1 MADGAAG
8 LQPALRAT
16 CAAAAAAVDAGAA
29 FVVLT
34 DRAAGPARCAIPPL
48 LAVGAVHHHLVALQK
63 RARVG
68 LVVDAAEPRDVHHFC
83 ALLGYGADAI
93 CPSLALDALAALA
106 AARGADLAKA
116 TSNFFYGVNAGVL
129 KTMAKMGVSTLSSYK
144 GAQIFEAVGL
154 GPAVVDAAFAG
165 TPSRVGGLD
174 FWALG
179 ADALALHAAGWAPP
193 AAPAGSADAT
203 ALPNPGDYAYRNGAP
218 GATEVHLNH
227 PAAIADL
234 QSAARTGSEAA
245 YRAFADRTDA
255 LNRGVSLRGLIAV
268 KAAAEPLPLD
278 AVEPAASIVKRF
290 VTGAMSYGS
299 ISLEVRGGKGRK
311 GGEGG
316 CTFFFRGWV
325 VFHCSPPPHPPPP
338 PHYLRPTPPSPWP

>member
-1 MADGAAG
+1 
-8 LQPALRAT
+8 
-16 CAAAAAAVDAGAA
+16 
-29 FVVLT
+29 
-34 DRAAGPARCAIPPL
+34 
-48 LAVGAVHHHLVALQK
+48 
-63 RARVG
+63 
-68 LVVDAAEPRDVHHFC
+68 VHHFC

-106 AARGADLAKA
+106 SARGADLAKA

-174 FWALG
+174 FGALG

-203 ALPNPGDYAYRNGAP
+203 ALPNPGDYAYRNGPA

-268 KAAAEPLPLD
+268 KAAADRQVDELKQ
-278 AVEPAASIVKRF
+278 IVKLAREQLGKLRGTAQ
-290 VTGAMSYGS
+290 VLAAICVAKAE
-299 ISLEVRGGKGRK
+299 ISAK
-311 GGEGG
+311 
-316 CTFFFRGWV
+316 T
-325 VFHCSPPPHPPPP
+325 
-338 PHYLRPTPPSPWP
+338 